1 MTSEFIKRNKD
12 KPKGFSYAD
21 GNGVAIHSTSE
32 LIPTDPIMNRNDNGR
47 YKAKSDKPPY
57 FTLLTE
63 FQTNI
68 FKYYDLTETEAGILL
83 MLCTYARFT
92 DHHKDVNYIKMHGR
106 YATNKDIY
114 TRLKINRQQ
123 WDRHKRSLKDKDIL
137 LEDKNGMH
145 INNSIMTRGYLND
158 ERGYQIFL
166 KPVQE
171 LYDLFVTKD
180 QPKSVKYLGLF
191 FSFIPYIQKRNNY
204 LVMSEYDTTTD
215 TYVYHDWDSL
225 AKALGKKKATLKNDM
240 ATMNDIYLKA
250 TNEHLIL
257 QTTKDIETIS
267 HVDKRKMRS
276 FKFVIN
282 MNVTFS
288 STLEQRQ
295 IVQEKL
301 GIADV
306 EAPQQKAFEVTKI
319 IAFKVQNKVKNEA
332 VRYWHYTDNKYT
344 QKRLIEVNNLLDQYD
359 EIVFNE
365 FKISTSDVLGVE
377 YITIQDVM
385 NDDFSNYQVSQLYHN
400 KKATY
405 LDLNFA

>member
-12 KPKGFSYAD
+12 KVKGRVYANEH
-21 GNGVAIHSTSE
+21 GQAIHSTGE
-32 LIPTDPIMNRNDNGR
+32 LVPVDPIIERKDKAN
-47 YKAKSDKPPY
+47 YKVKSDKPPY

-68 FKYYDLTETEAGILL
+68 FKYYNLTETEAGILL

-92 DHHKDVNYIKMHGR
+92 DHHKDLNYIKMHGK

-114 TRLKINRQQ
+114 TRLKITRKQ
-123 WDRHKRSLKDKDIL
+123 WDHNKANLIKKEIL
-137 LEDKNGMH
+137 FQDEYGMH

-215 TYVYHDWDSL
+215 TYIYHDWDSL

-306 EAPQQKAFEVTKI
+306 EAPQSNFKVAKI
-319 IAFKVQNKVKNEA
+319 IAFKVHNKEKNEA
-332 VRYWHYTDNKYT
+332 VRYWQYTDNKYT
-344 QKRLIEVNNLLDQYD
+344 RKRLVEVNNLLDQYN